1 MIEPEFMLMRLCET
15 TREYI
20 RKKERALTGGQEMV
34 REWKAEQRAAMRRE
48 RNVVESA
55 RIEKLE
61 TGVLTAVVTG
71 LDGVHAPH
79 HRCVD
84 ADEAGG

>member
-1 MIEPEFMLMRLCET
+1 MIEPEFMLERLCESMG
-15 TREYI
+15 RYI
-20 RKKERALTGGQEMV
+20 SKKERALIGRQEMV

-61 TGVLTAVVTG
+61 TGDLTAVVTG

-84 ADEAGG
+84 ADEACG